1 MFTCCHPALALE
13 GRVALTLKTI
23 GGLDVADIAAAFLVS
38 EPTMYQ
44 RLVRTKR
51 KIRDAG
57 IPYAVPT
64 GSELVDRTN
73 AVMAVIYLIFNEGYA
88 ANRGPDLIRVDLVA
102 EAIRLATILCEL
114 MPDEPEALG
123 LLALMLLH
131 DARSEARVGDD
142 GSLVLMADQDRHA
155 WDRERIAQGSS
166 LVDRA
171 LRMARPGP
179 YQIQAAISAVHCQAL
194 SFEETDWQQI
204 AALYGELAR
213 YQPSPVVALNQA
225 VAVGM
230 WRGADAGL
238 SLLDRIDGLDDNH
251 RFHAA
256 RAEFLNVEG
265 RPGAALAALE
275 IAITLVGN
283 EAERLH
289 LERRLT
295 AIAGEAGDPSR

>member
-1 MFTCCHPALALE
+1 
-13 GRVALTLKTI
+13 
-23 GGLDVADIAAAFLVS
+23 
-38 EPTMYQ
+38 
-44 RLVRTKR
+44 
-51 KIRDAG
+51 
-57 IPYAVPT
+57 
-64 GSELVDRTN
+64 
-73 AVMAVIYLIFNEGYA
+73 
-88 ANRGPDLIRVDLVA
+88 
-102 EAIRLATILCEL
+102 
-114 MPDEPEALG
+114 
-123 LLALMLLH
+123 
-131 DARSEARVGDD
+131 
-142 GSLVLMADQDRHA
+142 MADQDRHA
-155 WDRERIAQGSS
+155 WDRERIAQGSA

-256 RAEFLNVEG
+256 RAEFLNVVG

-289 LERRLT
+289 RERRLS
-295 AIAGEAGDPSR
+295 AIAGEAGDPPR